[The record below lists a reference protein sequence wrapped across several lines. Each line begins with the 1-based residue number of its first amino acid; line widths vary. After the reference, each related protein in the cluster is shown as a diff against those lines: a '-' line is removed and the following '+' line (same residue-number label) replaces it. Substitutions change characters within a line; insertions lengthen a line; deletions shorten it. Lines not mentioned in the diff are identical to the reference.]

1 LRGPRGA
8 MIMTDAEHASP
19 IDKAVFPG
27 LQGGPH
33 NHTTAAIAV
42 ALREASQPD
51 FPDYAH
57 QVVANAKALAD
68 ALLAHGYDLVSGGTD
83 NHLILIDL
91 TSKGIAGKPAA
102 KALDKAGIEL
112 NFNTVP
118 FDKRKPLDPSG
129 LRLGSPAITTR
140 GLREQDMPAIAA
152 WIDAAIAA
160 GAKEDDAT
168 LERIAVEVREFLHNF
183 PMPGWSPQP

>member
-1 LRGPRGA
+1 
-8 MIMTDAEHASP
+8 
-19 IDKAVFPG
+19 
-27 LQGGPH
+27 
-33 NHTTAAIAV
+33 
-42 ALREASQPD
+42 
-51 FPDYAH
+51 
-57 QVVANAKALAD
+57 VANAKALAA

-83 NHLILIDL
+83 NHLILLDL

-152 WIDAAIAA
+152 WMDAAIAA
-160 GAKEDDAT
+160 GAKDDDAT
-168 LERIAVEVREFLHNF
+168 LERIAAEVREFLHAF
-183 PMPGWSPQP
+183 PMPGWSPQQ